1 MTRTSITS
9 KERMEASAAMTR
21 ISSFAMGFHQS
32 IRREMRPDGMG
43 RWPDPDVFAEVLA
56 FTGGMMSESTRV
68 MSATAKVIA
77 GESDGTPLDVSR
89 RILGRMIPAGDVLI
103 GQVNDF
109 MESHDDTAGM
119 GWHGIALDGGPGNGG
134 IFLSPLQFV
143 DIITALVSMDGR
155 DMDERFMCS
164 CYCASF
170 TEMNPDVPEYDDLP
184 LSAVAMFAEGEGLP
198 VIMDTY
204 RSLDG
209 VMEEGRAW
217 NDHDVFKRVNG
228 HERVLFDIRAMIH
241 GGCRYGGDPALDAW
255 DESIA
260 YAHADWM
267 LPGFMDGGDSPV
279 AEAEPILRAGV
290 EAGYDAMLMRLYR
303 IMYSED
309 KDRERWMMRLVI
321 RLNGIIGRV
330 SESAPSVPEDKVK
343 DAIASYP
350 MLADDIMNGYPVQ
363 FIAESVIAE
372 HHHEWWPDDRDT
384 GRG

>member
-9 KERMEASAAMTR
+9 GERMDAGAAMTR
-21 ISSFAMGFHQS
+21 IASAAMGSHWS

-43 RWPDPDVFAEVLA
+43 HWPDPGEFAEVLA

-68 MSATAKVIA
+68 MSDTAKVIA
-77 GESDGTPLDVSR
+77 GESDGTPVDVSR

-109 MESHDDTAGM
+109 MESHDSTEM
-119 GWHGIALDGGPGNGG
+119 GWHGIALDGGSGNGG
-134 IFLSPLQFV
+134 IVLSPLQFV

-164 CYCASF
+164 CYRASF
-170 TEMNPDVPEYDDLP
+170 TEMDPDVPKYGDLP

-209 VMEEGRAW
+209 VMEEGRSW

-228 HERVLFDIRAMIH
+228 HERALFDIRAMIH
-241 GGCRYGGDPALDAW
+241 GGCLYGGDPALDAW

-267 LPGFMDGGDSPV
+267 LPGFMDGGESPV
-279 AEAEPILRAGV
+279 AEAEPILRAGA

-321 RLNGIIGRV
+321 RLNGIMEKV
-330 SESAPSVPEDKVK
+330 SENASVNAGDEAG

-363 FIAESVIAE
+363 FVAESVIA
-372 HHHEWWPDDRDT
+372 HHHERHSD
-384 GRG
+384 GRNTDGG